1 LIFQWFLRFSFGVL
15 WNVLRRKLLSKV
27 LSKFKG
33 ENNFTDK
40 ENGAA
45 S

>member
-1 LIFQWFLRFSFGVL
+1 LIFQWFLRFSFGA
-15 WNVLRRKLLSKV
+15 LRNILIRKLLSKV

-33 ENNFTDK
+33 KNNFTDK

>member
-1 LIFQWFLRFSFGVL
+1 LIFQRFFRFPFGAL

-33 ENNFTDK
+33 KNSFTDK

-45 S
+45 N